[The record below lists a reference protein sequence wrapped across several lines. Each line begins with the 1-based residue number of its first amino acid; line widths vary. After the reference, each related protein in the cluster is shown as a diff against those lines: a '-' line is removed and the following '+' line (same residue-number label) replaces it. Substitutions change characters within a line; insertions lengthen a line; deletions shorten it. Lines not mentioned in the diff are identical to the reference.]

1 MRFRP
6 YFRGGRKSGFHCTKI
21 LWFFTQF
28 AFKNQTVRNVLKFLY
43 KAVNLIF
50 FSLNPF
56 LEALLKYRVKSD
68 NQDSLETVTKD
79 SKNGDKWHKDGLNL
93 RHDTEMRR
101 YNSKLPSP
109 TWLPPWYVR
118 IQVLKFRT
126 ETWCSPPK
134 RASFFTPHHNDKY
147 WIFSLVLHIYIS
159 GLSLQ
164 ILLCFNFQTVIEQYN
179 YKGMLKL
186 QVKAR
191 QH

>member
-1 MRFRP
+1 MYLLAVLTGDHINKGFFTRKCMPVLPGQKKLAVIMRFRP

-101 YNSKLPSP
+101 YNSKLPSA
-109 TWLPPWYVR
+109 TWLPPRSRGYRFWNSEQGHDVAPLR
-118 IQVLKFRT
+118 EPHSLL
-126 ETWCSPPK
+126 SP
-134 RASFFTPHHNDKY
+134 S
-147 WIFSLVLHIYIS
+147 
-159 GLSLQ
+159 
-164 ILLCFNFQTVIEQYN
+164 
-179 YKGMLKL
+179 
-186 QVKAR
+186 
-191 QH
+191 